1 MDAKILEAAAKR
13 PKPESFSPSYGTA
26 GFRAKADLLSST
38 VFRCGILMAMRAL
51 KTNKTTGICIT
62 ASHNPAPDNGVK
74 LVEPSGEMLLQEYES
89 LADEMAM
96 AESPE
101 KLLEIVKGAIE
112 AENISGDRGNCEV
125 LIAFDTRPSGE
136 SLATDAASGVE
147 CLGISC
153 RLLGRLTTPQLH
165 WAVMRTNQGMDPS
178 EEAYYELLSNSFA
191 VLVGNGF
198 EKQLHIDC
206 ANGVGALKL
215 DKMSAFLEKVGL
227 RVILHNTGDGVLNH
241 ECGSD
246 YIQKDKILPSIM
258 MDMRINDFGCAVDGD
273 ADRLVYFFRKSSES
287 NGIVLLDGDKIAA
300 LVAGLLKELVGNL
313 PEPLSASSIGVVQ
326 TAYAN
331 GSSTK
336 YLKENVGC
344 HVAITPT
351 GVKHLHK
358 AAHNFDIGIYFEA
371 NGHGTVL
378 FKDNFL
384 SALENE
390 NCEAAKELLAVSR
403 VINEA
408 VGDAISDILLVEA
421 ALNKRRIK
429 SLSEWATLYQDLPSK
444 QLKVQIKDR
453 SVIKTEDAERRVAHP
468 KELQQAIDEAVA
480 KYPGARTFVRPSGTE
495 DVVRIYTEAQ
505 STSDVDELGDVVK
518 NIVIKTLI

>member
-1 MDAKILEAAAKR
+1 MDAKILEAASRR
-13 PKPESFSPSYGTA
+13 PKPESFFPSYGTA

-38 VFRCGILMAMRAL
+38 VFRCGILMALRAL

-74 LVEPSGEMLLQEYES
+74 LVEPTGEMLLQEYES
-89 LADEMAM
+89 LADEMAR

-101 KLLEIVKGAIE
+101 ELLEIVKGAIE
-112 AENISGDRGNCEV
+112 DENISCNQGNCEV

-147 CLGISC
+147 CLGLSYK
-153 RLLGRLTTPQLH
+153 LLGRLTTPQLH

-178 EEAYYELLSNSFA
+178 EEAYYALLSNSFG

-215 DKMSAFLEKVGL
+215 EKMSVFLEKVGL

-246 YIQKDKILPSIM
+246 YIQKEKKLPSSM
-258 MDMRINDFGCAVDGD
+258 MGMQINDFGCAVDGD
-273 ADRLVYFFRKSSES
+273 ADRLVYFYRKSSES
-287 NGIVLLDGDKIAA
+287 NDIVLLDGDKIAA
-300 LVAGLLKELVGNL
+300 LVAGLFKDLVGCL
-313 PEPLSASSIGVVQ
+313 PEPLCTSSIGVVQ

-336 YLKENVGC
+336 YLEENVGC
-344 HVAITPT
+344 HVTITPT

-358 AAHNFDIGIYFEA
+358 AAHDFDIGIYFEA

-378 FKDNFL
+378 FKNTFL
-384 SALENE
+384 SALIQEKG
-390 NCEAAKELLAVSR
+390 EAAKELLAVSS

-421 ALNKRRIK
+421 ALNKRRIG
-429 SLSEWATLYQDLPSK
+429 SLPEWAALYHDLPSK
-444 QLKVQIKDR
+444 QIKVQIKDR

-468 KELQQAIDEAVA
+468 KELQQAIDDAVA

-495 DVVRIYTEAQ
+495 DVVRIYTEAH
-505 STSDVDELGDVVK
+505 SASDVDELANMVR
-518 NIVIKTLI
+518 NIVVETLS